1 MKVSSLYKPTL
12 KLRFNKPMAQKRC
25 PICNLVTGKMVGQR
39 EALQKLGYLG
49 AADAHLV
56 CVADAQEARQ

>member
-1 MKVSSLYKPTL
+1 
-12 KLRFNKPMAQKRC
+12 MAQKRC

-49 AADAHLV
+49 ASDAHLV